1 MTDINRLPIPKDMR
15 KKFAAFLDLFI
26 EYNGPG
32 PEPTTEEP
40 PLSSEERVELIMF
53 DMFLKGRQLPEWL
66 RRRIKRRYIE
76 EEFLMRRKEAFDI
89 FRVAVGPMYW
99 TWVCRFCAVYIL
111 VTTIGFW
118 RSSPAGEFPAY
129 MVLIGVIASA
139 LFFWWGEK
147 RKR

>member
-1 MTDINRLPIPKDMR
+1 
-15 KKFAAFLDLFI
+15 
-26 EYNGPG
+26 
-32 PEPTTEEP
+32 
-40 PLSSEERVELIMF
+40 MF

-66 RRRIKRRYIE
+66 RRRIKRLYIE
-76 EEFLMRRKEAFDI
+76 EEFLMSRKEAFDI

-111 VTTIGFW
+111 VAAIGFW
-118 RSSPAGEFPAY
+118 WSSPTGTIPGYLA
-129 MVLIGVIASA
+129 LCGVVSSG